1 MQSKAVQWT
10 ASMFWSSI
18 GKKLLMAIT
27 GLCFC
32 GFLIIHLFGNLL
44 IYSGKEAFNAYSDS
58 LYSLGPIIR
67 FVELGLLFFAVIHII
82 TGATLFFQNLKARP
96 VRYIVNKRAGGRTI
110 GSATIPYTGF
120 LLLIFVI
127 FHLVNFHFADKTSA
141 TIYQIVS
148 STFTKPEYVAIYIAA
163 VIITAIHIRHGF
175 WSAFQT
181 IGANHPKYMPAIR
194 VISILF
200 SIILGIG
207 FGSIP
212 IYMSLTG

>member
-1 MQSKAVQWT
+1 MRWA
-10 ASMFWSSI
+10 ASILWSSI
-18 GKKLLMAIT
+18 GKKLMMALT
-27 GLCFC
+27 GLGFC
-32 GFLIIHLFGNLL
+32 VFLITHLFGNLL
-44 IYSGKEAFNAYSDS
+44 LYSGKEGFNAYSER
-58 LYSLGPIIR
+58 LNSLGPIIR
-67 FVELGLLFFAVIHII
+67 FVEFGLLFFALIHVV
-82 TGATLFFQNLKARP
+82 TGTVLFFQNLRARP

-110 GSATIPYTGF
+110 GSATMPYTGF
-120 LLLIFVI
+120 LLLTFVV
-127 FHLVNFHFADKTSA
+127 FHLLNFHFTDKTHA

-148 STFTKPEYVAIYIAA
+148 ITFTKPGYIAIYVAAML
-163 VIITAIHIRHGF
+163 VTAIHIRHGF

>member
-1 MQSKAVQWT
+1 MQWT

-27 GLCFC
+27 GFCFC

-44 IYSGKEAFNAYSDS
+44 IYSGKEAFNAYSES

-67 FVELGLLFFAVIHII
+67 FVELGLLFFAVIHVI

-110 GSATIPYTGF
+110 GSATISYTGF

-148 STFTKPEYVAIYIAA
+148 STFIKPVYVAIYIAA
-163 VIITAIHIRHGF
+163 VIVTAIHIRHGF

>member
-1 MQSKAVQWT
+1 MQWT

-27 GLCFC
+27 GFCFC

-44 IYSGKEAFNAYSDS
+44 LYSGKEAFNAYSES

-67 FVELGLLFFAVIHII
+67 FVELGLLFFAVIHVI

-110 GSATIPYTGF
+110 GSATISYTGF
-120 LLLIFVI
+120 LLLIFII

-148 STFTKPEYVAIYIAA
+148 STFTTPVYVAIYIAA
-163 VIITAIHIRHGF
+163 VIVTAIHIRHGF

>member
-1 MQSKAVQWT
+1 
-10 ASMFWSSI
+10 MFWSSI

-27 GLCFC
+27 GFCFC
-32 GFLIIHLFGNLL
+32 GFLITHLLGNLL
-44 IYSGKEAFNAYSDS
+44 IYSGKEAFNAYSES

-67 FVELGLLFFAVIHII
+67 FVELGLLFFAVIHVI

-110 GSATIPYTGF
+110 GSATISYTGF
-120 LLLIFVI
+120 LLLIFII

-148 STFTKPEYVAIYIAA
+148 STFTTPVYVAIYIAA
-163 VIITAIHIRHGF
+163 VIVTAIHIRHGF

>member
-1 MQSKAVQWT
+1 
-10 ASMFWSSI
+10 MFWSSI

-32 GFLIIHLFGNLL
+32 GFLITHLFGNLL
-44 IYSGKEAFNAYSDS
+44 LYSGKEAFNAYSES
-58 LYSLGPIIR
+58 LNSLGPIIR

>member
-1 MQSKAVQWT
+1 MQSKTVQWT

-27 GLCFC
+27 GFCFC

-44 IYSGKEAFNAYSDS
+44 IYSGKEAFNAYSES

-67 FVELGLLFFAVIHII
+67 FVELGLLFFAVIHVI

-110 GSATIPYTGF
+110 GSATISYTGF

-148 STFTKPEYVAIYIAA
+148 STFTKPGYVAIYIAA
-163 VIITAIHIRHGF
+163 VIVTAIHIRHGF

>member
-1 MQSKAVQWT
+1 MQWT

-27 GLCFC
+27 GFCFC

-44 IYSGKEAFNAYSDS
+44 IYSGKEAFNAYSES

-67 FVELGLLFFAVIHII
+67 FVELGLLFFAVIHVI

-110 GSATIPYTGF
+110 GSATISYTGF
-120 LLLIFVI
+120 LLLIFII

-148 STFTKPEYVAIYIAA
+148 STFTTPVYVAIYIAA
-163 VIITAIHIRHGF
+163 VIVTAIHIRHGF